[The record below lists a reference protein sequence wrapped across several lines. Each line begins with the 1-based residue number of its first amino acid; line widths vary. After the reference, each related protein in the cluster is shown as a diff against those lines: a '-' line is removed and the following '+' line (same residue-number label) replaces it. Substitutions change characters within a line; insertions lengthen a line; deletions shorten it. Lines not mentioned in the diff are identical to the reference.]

1 MPHFDFYYDETE
13 HSRKIGHSTISA
25 ENYYDSFAA
34 FIIGLS
40 ANNKAEIEDKYLAFE
55 KAFEHRK
62 SNGELKSTTLRQ
74 AQFRYGL
81 ASLNKNNIK
90 FIHDLLSV
98 YDGTI
103 IYATVISKI
112 EFLVRQIFIDYRN
125 SIIVDA
131 DAVRYTITKAL
142 LTYRPADVADCIYN
156 RPKDTIKTLKSFFEK
171 QIEIN
176 KTKMPLKERENQAFR
191 EVLLLLDDVHGI
203 ERLEWDYSIAFEGF
217 QLFLREMGID
227 DYSLTIDNEKKTF
240 ETAQSLGFDNASEGD
255 SKQFVGIRMADM
267 LAGITAKLM
276 KALSEA
282 LTPKL
287 DNDGSKTI
295 LEKEWFSLTD
305 EQLQLYHQLKKI
317 LIDQNNCWYKIYAG
331 NYADDLV
338 CLIALLNF
346 MASFETPDDLK
357 RSIDD
362 CGGNFNSYTCK
373 CLEDHHQRMRNKLPI
388 DPITPSERERE
399 YFLNQRGAKVYW
411 DLEKQPILP
420 IGSNGT
426 KYTVFSVS
434 VDRSGIPL
442 VTVDFK
448 GKAICYRI
456 PIGLS
461 EWAETVVGFAVA
473 GEKLFPTDV
482 IFTERN
488 GRYFADIL

>member
-13 HSRKIGHSTISA
+13 HSRSIGHRTISA
-25 ENYYDSFAA
+25 ENYYDSFVA

-40 ANNKAEIEDKYLAFE
+40 KDKKVEIEEKYLAFE

-62 SNGELKSTTLRQ
+62 SDGELKSTTLRQ
-74 AQFRYGL
+74 AQFRYGF
-81 ASLNKNNIK
+81 ASLNKDNVK

-98 YDGTI
+98 YDGVI

-125 SIIVDA
+125 SIAVDA

-156 RPKDTIKTLKSFFEK
+156 HPKDTIKTLKSFFEK

-176 KTKMPLKERENQAFR
+176 KTKMPLKKRENQAFQ
-191 EVLLLLDDVHGI
+191 EVLLLLDDAHGI

-217 QLFLREMGID
+217 RLFLREMGID

-282 LTPKL
+282 LTPKP

-317 LIDQNNCWYKIYAG
+317 LIDQNNCWYKVYAG
-331 NYADDLV
+331 NYADGLV
-338 CLIALLNF
+338 CLTALLNF
-346 MASFETPDDLK
+346 IAAYKTSDELK
-357 RSIDD
+357 KAFD
-362 CGGNFNSYTCK
+362 CGEQFNSYVCE
-373 CLEDHHQRMRNKLPI
+373 CLNDHYHRMRNKLPI
-388 DPITPSERERE
+388 DPITPSEREKE
-399 YFLNQRGAKVYW
+399 YFLNQRGAEVYW
-411 DLEKQPILP
+411 DLKKQPFLQID
-420 IGSNGT
+420 SNGS
-426 KYTVFSVS
+426 KYAVLSVG

-448 GKAICYRI
+448 GEAICYRL
-456 PIGLS
+456 PFGLS
-461 EWAETVVGFAVA
+461 EWAESVVGFAVA
-473 GEKLFPTDV
+473 GEKLFPADV

-488 GRYFADIL
+488 GRFYADIL